1 MKQINPFPND
11 SQNPSCLEYKGEI
24 CFSIC
29 NYFFSVHFLFCLL
42 SQFASSLSGYFFNV
56 IKVSFIYKINQFMHK
71 RSTSQTLQIIM
82 CKNIFLMLICIFC
95 YMHLELSFLI
105 WPIVPQSFDIWVPVY
120 YFFFYPVVL
129 LYLTCI
135 CWEELKLLYH
145 IITYLWAAPCEPWT

>member
-1 MKQINPFPND
+1 MVLFFGVVLAWFVYAIFEKRIQWIRDSHALQWKQINPFPND

-29 NYFFSVHFLFCLL
+29 NYFFLFTSC
-42 SQFASSLSGYFFNV
+42 FASSHNLLHPCQDIFFNV

-82 CKNIFLMLICIFC
+82 CINIFLMLICMFC

-105 WPIVPQSFDIWVPVY
+105 WSIVPQSFDVWVPVY
-120 YFFFYPVVL
+120 YFF
-129 LYLTCI
+129 TQ
-135 CWEELKLLYH
+135 
-145 IITYLWAAPCEPWT
+145 

>member
-1 MKQINPFPND
+1 MVLFFGVVLAWFVYAIFEKRIEWIRDSHALQWKQINPFPND

-42 SQFASSLSGYFFNV
+42 SQFASSLSGYLFNV

-82 CKNIFLMLICIFC
+82 CKNIFLMLICMFC

-120 YFFFYPVVL
+120 YFF
-129 LYLTCI
+129 TQ
-135 CWEELKLLYH
+135 
-145 IITYLWAAPCEPWT
+145 